1 MDRTLENE
9 IIEWA
14 NDRNIFDQSTA
25 HLQFSKTLEEV
36 NELYDGI
43 QEGDVDEIADA
54 IGDVI
59 VTLIILAQMW
69 GLSTTDCLTG
79 VYKEISQR
87 KGKMVNGKFV
97 KEME

>member
-1 MDRTLENE
+1 MDRTLEKE
-9 IIEWA
+9 IVAWA
-14 NDRNIFDQSTA
+14 DDRKIFEQSTA
-25 HLQFSKTLEEV
+25 SLQFSKTLEEV

-54 IGDVI
+54 IGDVM
-59 VTLIILAQMW
+59 VTLIIQANMW
-69 GLSTTDCLTG
+69 GLSATDCLTG

-87 KGKMVNGKFV
+87 KGMMVNGKFV

>member
-1 MDRTLENE
+1 MERILEKE
-9 IIEWA
+9 IVAWA
-14 NDRNIFDQSTA
+14 DERKIFEQSTA
-25 HLQFSKTLEEV
+25 SLQFSKTLEEV

-59 VTLIILAQMW
+59 VTLIIQAQMW
-69 GLSTTDCLTG
+69 GLSATDCLTG

-87 KGKMVNGKFV
+87 KGMMINGKFV
-97 KEME
+97 KEM

>member
-1 MDRTLENE
+1 MERTLEKE
-9 IIEWA
+9 IVAWA
-14 NDRNIFDQSTA
+14 DERKIFEQSTA
-25 HLQFSKTLEEV
+25 NLQFSKTLEEV

-59 VTLIILAQMW
+59 VTLIIQAQMW
-69 GLSTTDCLTG
+69 GLSATDCLTG

-87 KGKMVNGKFV
+87 KGMMINGKFV
-97 KEME
+97 KEM